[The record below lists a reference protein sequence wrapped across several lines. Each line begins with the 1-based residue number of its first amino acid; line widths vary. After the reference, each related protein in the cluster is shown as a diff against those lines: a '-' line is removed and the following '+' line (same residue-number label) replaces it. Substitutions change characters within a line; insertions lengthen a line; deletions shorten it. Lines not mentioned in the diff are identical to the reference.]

1 MEFELPKDF
10 RELFELL
17 NANDVKYLLIGG
29 YAVGY
34 YGYPRATNDIDVFV
48 ADDHA
53 NSRNLV
59 KALSEFGFSGENLSE
74 ELFTQKKSIIEM
86 GVEPMMIQIMNFAS
100 GISFDEAYA
109 RRVVVRIEGVDV
121 SLISKDDL
129 KTNKLAS
136 GRYKD
141 LADIERLEMM
151 E

>member
-17 NANDVKYLLIGG
+17 NANNVKYLLIGG

-53 NSRNLV
+53 NSRKLV
-59 KALSEFGFSGENLSE
+59 KPLSEFGFSGENLSE

-100 GISFDEAYA
+100 GISFD
-109 RRVVVRIEGVDV
+109 
-121 SLISKDDL
+121 
-129 KTNKLAS
+129 
-136 GRYKD
+136 
-141 LADIERLEMM
+141 
-151 E
+151 